1 MAKLVFDED
10 DVRTIERLSKKY
22 DPETHPA
29 LKDYTDTMPADDWVF
44 MCDYMRRR
52 IRETIVTCLCARAY
66 LDSLIER
73 GMLGS
78 KGLEDFFHGTLN
90 AAQSNF
96 GWLDGPEDLAIEDR
110 HVAILMASPRQILN
124 ENGQVDGAELAE
136 TLYDIHGGIEDEL
149 IGDLDPRGPISSR
162 H

>member
-1 MAKLVFDED
+1 MAKLTFSED
-10 DVRTIERLSKKY
+10 NVRTIERLSKKY

-29 LKDYTDTMPADDWVF
+29 LKDHTDTMPADDWVF

-52 IRETIVTCLCARAY
+52 TRETIITCLCARAY

-78 KGLEDFFHGTLN
+78 KGLEEFFHGSVH

-96 GWLDGPEDLAIEDR
+96 GCLEGPEEFALEDR
-110 HVAILMASPRQILN
+110 HVDILMASPRQILYGPLRSASYPLRRSLSKG
-124 ENGQVDGAELAE
+124 NGG
-136 TLYDIHGGIEDEL
+136 
-149 IGDLDPRGPISSR
+149 S
-162 H
+162 